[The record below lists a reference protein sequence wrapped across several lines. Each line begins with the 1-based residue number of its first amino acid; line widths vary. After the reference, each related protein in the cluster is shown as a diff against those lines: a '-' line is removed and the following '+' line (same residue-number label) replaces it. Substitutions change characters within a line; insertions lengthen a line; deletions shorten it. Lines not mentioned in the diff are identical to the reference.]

1 MREPAAD
8 LGLFI
13 GEQVLVAQRASRNLD
28 AALRTGRYDQLRAK
42 LETVHH
48 AATLALG
55 ALDQLCAGRAAPVR
69 KPRKRFPSGTPSV
82 PDHPGPYSP

>member
-1 MREPAAD
+1 MREPAPD

-13 GEQVLVAQRASRNLD
+13 TEQVLAARRAARNLD
-28 AALRTGRYDQLRAK
+28 TAIRAGRYDQLRAK

-55 ALDQLCAGRAAPVR
+55 ALAQLCAGRAAPVR
-69 KPRKRFPSGTPSV
+69 KPRRPPQ
-82 PDHPGPYSP
+82 SPAP

>member
-13 GEQVLVAQRASRNLD
+13 TEQVLAARRAARNLD
-28 AALRTGRYDQLRAK
+28 AAIRAGRYDQLRAK

-55 ALDQLCAGRAAPVR
+55 ALNELCAGRAASVR